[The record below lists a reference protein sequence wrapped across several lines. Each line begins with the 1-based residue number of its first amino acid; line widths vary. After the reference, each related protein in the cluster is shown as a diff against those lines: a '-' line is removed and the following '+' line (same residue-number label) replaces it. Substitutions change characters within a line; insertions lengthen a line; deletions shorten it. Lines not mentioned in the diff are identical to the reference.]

1 MFSSAVPD
9 VLRGDAVLDLVS
21 AEAGTPIAF
30 TQRRDSSGELS
41 PDSVYHD
48 AESPPS
54 PFLPGE
60 ALNVEQAARAS
71 VDFAAPAVFSF
82 GDDIKE
88 PLPPPLPPGRRRLA
102 VASTMLLLIIALVVA
117 LALSLSLWPS
127 KSWPPLPPAPPPSPP
142 RPTMRH

>member
-30 TQRRDSSGELS
+30 TQRPRDSSGELS

-48 AESPPS
+48 AESTPPPS

-60 ALNVEQAARAS
+60 VNVERAARAS
-71 VDFAAPAVFSF
+71 VDFAAPAVFDSF
-82 GDDIKE
+82 LDVKE
-88 PLPPPLPPGRRRLA
+88 PVPPPLPPGRRRLV
-102 VASTMLLLIIALVVA
+102 VASAMLLLIIALVVA

-127 KSWPPLPPAPPPSPP
+127 KSWPPLPPPSPP
-142 RPTMRH
+142 RPTMRR

>member
-60 ALNVEQAARAS
+60 ALNVEQAAAS
-71 VDFAAPAVFSF
+71 TCAAFAAASYHA
-82 GDDIKE
+82 
-88 PLPPPLPPGRRRLA
+88 PLVY
-102 VASTMLLLIIALVVA
+102 VAD
-117 LALSLSLWPS
+117 
-127 KSWPPLPPAPPPSPP
+127 
-142 RPTMRH
+142 